1 MGTLSSFLHVRKTRF
16 FNQISFKEKITL
28 KVLGIGLTAISFNT
42 EVHAGNWPSTT
53 LNTPN
58 NTTGDAGNNDVVPS
72 PNRLIVGDSFANSS
86 ASITKTNPLNQ
97 GFLTVNGGATLGGFG
112 KFNYDL
118 VTFQDQ
124 STFEL
129 GVAAD
134 SVFSVTPRVSDG
146 ALALFGNVRL
156 IVNAEPGTYGTG
168 TTFFIGNIDANS
180 PGTFSPTSTNGLVE
194 IVGFSNLATT
204 GLTVTVRDASTTIP
218 VNIPTADVGSLATNI
233 GQHGL
238 DRAAIGDVDDFM
250 PQLTF
255 RPASTRNPL
264 KSRTSFSKAMAI
276 MSQQQKPFI
285 IEKNHQRFWVT
296 PYYIQGK
303 TNLQVNGDSK
313 DYNEGIM
320 SGYQRSFWKDTATF
334 GGTVGLGMGQQYTP
348 TAFGMDNRVN
358 SKFLF
363 LGAYHSLKFLE
374 SGRYDFNITGGL
386 GRHDALRNGNPAPN
400 VFYQANGDFS
410 SKSVSANLLGSWL
423 FKLPYNYS
431 FRPSVGFTMGYSA
444 LAGYTENNA
453 GTFNQVYGRKVT
465 RSREPYAGVGLR
477 KRWDT
482 KDYVFKLTGILEHG
496 YEFGDDRTN
505 SRVSLQTNTTS
516 GFDVSNRGY
525 GRHANYL
532 TVYGSALDTKINL
545 KFYLTYAGTLKRFR
559 TIHAISLKTEYRW

>member
-1 MGTLSSFLHVRKTRF
+1 MGTLSSFLHVRAPRF
-16 FNQISFKEKITL
+16 LNQISFKEKITL

-42 EVHAGNWPSTT
+42 EVHALDYGTQTINS
-53 LNTPN
+53 
-58 NTTGDAGNNDVVPS
+58 S
-72 PNRLIVGDSFANSS
+72 PNVSGDVGNADIVSGGNTLTVGSSS
-86 ASITKTNPLNQ
+86 AFSSAAITQNAP
-97 GFLTVNGGATLGGFG
+97 GGSLTIQNNATLDGFG
-112 KFNYDL
+112 HFNYDTT
-118 VTFQDQ
+118 VFEPS
-124 STFEL
+124 STFIL
-129 GVAAD
+129 GIYAGD
-134 SVFSVTPRVSDG
+134 PNPG
-146 ALALFGNVRL
+146 ANFRFNNVQINSLASISPTLFVY
-156 IVNAEPGTYGTG
+156 AEPGTYGTA
-168 TTFFIGNIDANS
+168 TTFALGSFVE
-180 PGTFSPTSTNGLVE
+180 GTFGPLQTNGLVE
-194 IVGFSNLATT
+194 IVNVDYNYSGQGLA
-204 GLTVTVRDASTTIP
+204 VTVRDASTTIP

-410 SKSVSANLLGSWL
+410 SKSLSANLLGSWL

-431 FRPSVGFTMGYSA
+431 FRPSVGFTMGYNA

-465 RSREPYAGVGLR
+465 RSREPYVGVGLR

-516 GFDVSNRGY
+516 GFEVNNRGY

-559 TIHAISLKTEYRW
+559 TVHAISLKTEYRW